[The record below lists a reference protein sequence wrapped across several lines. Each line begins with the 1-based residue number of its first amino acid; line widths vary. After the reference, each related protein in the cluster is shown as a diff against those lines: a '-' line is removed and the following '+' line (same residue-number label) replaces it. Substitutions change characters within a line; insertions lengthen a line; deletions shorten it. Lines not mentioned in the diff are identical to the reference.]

1 VTSDIIP
8 VRTAKLTRQFVE
20 VPYALYA
27 RHPHW
32 VPPLRR
38 DEWRRVS
45 PKHNPFFEHATM
57 DMWIA
62 QRNGRATGRIAA
74 IEDRLHN
81 DRHGERTTWFGF
93 FEAVDQSTAEDLLR
107 QVEHWGRARGSAVV
121 RGPANPNLNESAG
134 LLIDGFDEDPYVL
147 MPYNPPEYARF
158 VEDTGYAKVKDLLA
172 WSLDRSASVSDRI
185 VRIADRVKKR
195 AGVVVRTANLHD
207 FDREVA
213 ALQMIY
219 RSAWAENWG
228 FVPPTDA
235 EITQLARDLRPV
247 LDPEIALF
255 AEIDGRPVGCA
266 IAIPDMN
273 QVLKRMRGRL
283 LPFGVFHLLRR
294 GAIINQARVLLVGV
308 ISDLRH
314 TGLYP
319 LLIAEIFRRGRARGY
334 GAAEL
339 SWTLEDNVAVN
350 AGIEAAGGRRSKT
363 YRLYEKALG
372 SDRGQT
378 PV

>member
-8 VRTAKLTRQFVE
+8 VTTPKLARQFVE

-38 DEWRRVS
+38 DERRRVS
-45 PKHNPFFEHATM
+45 PSHNPFFEHAEM
-57 DMWIA
+57 EMWIA
-62 QRNGRATGRIAA
+62 RANGRPTGRIAA

-81 DRHGERTTWFGF
+81 DRHGGRTIWFGF
-93 FEAVDQSTAEDLLR
+93 FEAVDQSTAHDLLSR
-107 QVEHWGRARGSAVV
+107 VEQWARARGSAVV

-134 LLIDGFDEDPYVL
+134 LLVDGFDEDPYVL

-158 VEDTGYAKVKDLLA
+158 VEGEGYDKVKDLLA
-172 WSLDRSASVSDRI
+172 WSIDRSASMNHRI
-185 VRIADRVKKR
+185 IRLADRVKNR
-195 AGVVVRTANLHD
+195 EGVIVRTADLRH

-213 ALQMIY
+213 VLQTIY
-219 RSAWAENWG
+219 RAAWAENWG

-235 EITQLARDLRPV
+235 EIRQLARDLRPII
-247 LDPEIALF
+247 DPEIALF
-255 AEIDGRPVGCA
+255 AEIDGKPVGCA

-283 LPFGVFHLLRR
+283 LPFGVIHFLRR

-308 ISDLRH
+308 VSELRH

-363 YRLYEKALG
+363 YRLYQKELG